1 MSEQIGTKKKTIS
14 GTKTKRITSGPVR
27 CHKAISERT
36 LHNKVK
42 SMAQT
47 QLAAIGIYLEG
58 QNEPTSIEP
67 TLLRLPSDEADR
79 LSLLKQTF
87 IELTA
92 AAPGLDEEDQVV
104 EVETDDLT
112 VSTDSSY
119 GDYVVTDGQGL
130 HLIVK
135 IVTNSQID
143 LIIS

>member
-1 MSEQIGTKKKTIS
+1 
-14 GTKTKRITSGPVR
+14 
-27 CHKAISERT
+27 
-36 LHNKVK
+36 
-42 SMAQT
+42 MAQT